1 MAALTARR
9 RKALPSSKFAL
20 PGKGEGMGSKGPG
33 AYPVDT
39 RRRAVSA
46 LSRVEQHGTPA
57 EKAAVRAKV
66 AGEYP
71 GIEQSKGPQAK
82 KTGGS
87 RGNSNSSNPRNNNNS
102 RGTTNRISRE
112 ISRRLEARAPR

>member
-1 MAALTARR
+1 MATLTARR

-20 PGKGEGMGSKGPG
+20 PGKGEGMGGKGPG
-33 AYPVDT
+33 AVDM
-39 RRRAVSA
+39 RRHAVSE

-57 EKAAVRAKV
+57 EKAAVRATV
-66 AGEYP
+66 PGEYP

-87 RGNSNSSNPRNNNNS
+87 RGNSNSSNSRNNNIS
-102 RGTTNRISRE
+102 RGTANRISRE
-112 ISRRLEARAPR
+112 ISRRLEARSPR

>member
-1 MAALTARR
+1 MAALTTRR

-20 PGKGEGMGSKGPG
+20 PGKGEGMDGKGPG

-71 GIEQSKGPQAK
+71 GIEQSKGPEAK

-87 RGNSNSSNPRNNNNS
+87 RGTNSRNNNNS
-102 RGTTNRISRE
+102 HGTTNRISRE
-112 ISRRLEARAPR
+112 ISRRLEARSQRRG